1 MRILY
6 GQSRPGAAENAT
18 TVGERLLSSS
28 VKLFHSR
35 SAATARRNW
44 QSRANRL
51 GTPVTAC
58 VAHEAPGVLQA
69 RHAQMDERA
78 PEAPQKRAA
87 KSRKRGRTGPAAAG
101 ILRYRAFPPR
111 AGRRGSAGD
120 S

>member
-1 MRILY
+1 MGMGLLY
-6 GQSRPGAAENAT
+6 GELRLGVAENAPR
-18 TVGERLLSSS
+18 VGERQLSSS
-28 VKLFHSR
+28 FKLFHSR
-35 SAATARRNW
+35 SAATARRNR

-78 PEAPQKRAA
+78 PEAPQKRASE
-87 KSRKRGRTGPAAAG
+87 SRKRGRTRPAAAG

-111 AGRRGSAGD
+111 AGRRGSAA
-120 S
+120 